1 MGLYD
6 ILNNRGAGVLSE
18 DQSKALYEQGIAHPQ
33 YQEMMQQLVNP
44 RNMNT
49 GMKLA
54 LLGQAMQGNDITGK
68 ITDYQTGIRE
78 RFRQRQQD
86 KRQMSLDELE
96 KKRVELGMKQTE
108 QGMEQTQQNMD
119 QSAQQFPY
127 DQQLLRGQI
136 AQDQQNYQ
144 QNATAD
150 AQWVG
155 DHITGRVMQLN
166 KRTGQLEDVTHKYSQ
181 PQIEA
186 FKASKKPAVS
196 TNKPNTRNPNTN
208 KLLSEAE
215 KARDKAFGKDI
226 GTFSPTAISGNIAT
240 LNMVADLLE
249 QPNADQTGL
258 SWGAPIQSMSRLLDK
273 EGDMGLRS
281 IFDKDSFDTQEVVAG
296 VIQKNLRETLG
307 AQFTQREGMM
317 LISRAYNP
325 QLSPEMNAKR
335 IRAASMLAQA
345 YLDAKQE
352 QLNYFN
358 QNGTLAGYDID
369 TDGTLAT
376 IEAQVRNLYMQQAG
390 GGSGS
395 SGSGTTSTGVGFT
408 VSAPQVATTP

>member
-44 RNMNT
+44 RNMDT

-54 LLGQAMQGNDITGK
+54 LLGQAMQGGDITGK
-68 ITDYQTGIRE
+68 ITDYQSGIRE

-86 KRQMSLDELE
+86 KRQLSLDELE
-96 KKRVELGMKQTE
+96 KRRTELGMKQTE
-108 QGMEQTQQNMD
+108 QGMEQTQLNMD
-119 QSAQQFPY
+119 QSVRQFPL

-136 AQDQQNYQ
+136 AQDQQSYQ

-155 DHITGRVMQLN
+155 DHLTGRVMQLN
-166 KRTGQLEDVTHKYSQ
+166 KRTGQLEDVTHMYSQ
-181 PQIEA
+181 AQIEA
-186 FKASKKPAVS
+186 FKASKKPAV
-196 TNKPNTRNPNTN
+196 TNKPNTRNPVNLN
-208 KLLSEAE
+208 PLSEAE
-215 KARDKAFGKDI
+215 KARDKAFGKEI

-249 QPNADQTGL
+249 EPNADQTGL
-258 SWGAPIQSMSRLLDK
+258 SWGAPFKSVSRLIDK

-317 LISRAYNP
+317 LISRAYNA

-345 YLDAKQE
+345 YLDAKQK

-408 VSAPQVATTP
+408 VSAPQVANTP